1 MIRNHL
7 RKERIKKR
15 ELLRITTEDAVVLPS
30 SAASQQNSCTSTL
43 STLSQD
49 SGHESIVRVANE
61 SPVYFVVNQ
70 RSLRDNAGY
79 SSFTFEDDSPA
90 GDEVALLEADN
101 DQEAE
106 AETTVPGATESPSV
120 IIFGRP

>member
-90 GDEVALLEADN
+90 GDEVALL
-101 DQEAE
+101 
-106 AETTVPGATESPSV
+106 
-120 IIFGRP
+120 